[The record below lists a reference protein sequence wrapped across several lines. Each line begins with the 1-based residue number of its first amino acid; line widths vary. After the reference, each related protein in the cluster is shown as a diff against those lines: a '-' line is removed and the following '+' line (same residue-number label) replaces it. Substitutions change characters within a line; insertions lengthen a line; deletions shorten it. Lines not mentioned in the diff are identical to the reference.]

1 MVKSSEISKSWE
13 ESVREST
20 FPYRQAVGGLMYLL
34 LGSSPDLA
42 YSIGF
47 LSRTLESPS
56 SEDVMR
62 VKRVFRYNNP
72 KLECFSDADFGGC
85 MKTGRS
91 TSGVIIEIAGGA
103 VLGSAKDNQW

>member
-1 MVKSSEISKSWE
+1 MVKSSEISKAGE
-13 ESVREST
+13 EKVRESK
-20 FPYRQAVGGLMYLL
+20 FPYRQAVGGLMYLM
-34 LGSSPDLA
+34 LGSRPDLA

-47 LSRTLESPS
+47 LSRTLENPS

-62 VKRVFRYNNP
+62 VKRVFRYIAGTLSYGIAYDAKNNP

-91 TSGVIIEIAGGA
+91 TSGVVI
-103 VLGSAKDNQW
+103 K